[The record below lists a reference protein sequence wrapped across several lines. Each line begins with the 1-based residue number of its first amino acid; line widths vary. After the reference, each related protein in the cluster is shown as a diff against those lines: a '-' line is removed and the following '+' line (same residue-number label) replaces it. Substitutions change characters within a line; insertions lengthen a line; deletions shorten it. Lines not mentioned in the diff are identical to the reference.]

1 MGSLC
6 VFSLSTCLQNVLFL
20 NRRKKNSYHRVKT
33 MNLTKSVFVQ
43 GNNCLQSDFKIPASL
58 A

>member
-6 VFSLSTCLQNVLFL
+6 VFSLSRCMQNVLFL
-20 NRRKKNSYHRVKT
+20 DRRKKNSYHRVKT
-33 MNLTKSVFVQ
+33 MNLTKSMFVQ
-43 GNNCLQSDFKIPASL
+43 GNNCLQSDFKIPANL